1 MFQPQSALTKCKLS
15 KKKQKKKKE
24 AKPSKKARILF
35 LFKTL
40 SSACSVW

>member
-1 MFQPQSALTKCKLS
+1 MFQRQSALAKYKLT
-15 KKKQKKKKE
+15 KKKEKKKE

-40 SSACSVW
+40 SSACSV

>member
-15 KKKQKKKKE
+15 KKKEKRKE